1 MNGLSGIGLLTSFGA
16 GVISFLSPCVLP
28 LVPGYVSYVAGEALG
43 VTGEPIR
50 PLAALRLSLCFRAR
64 LFDRL
69 RDPGSKRY
77 INRTIAPVLPL

>member
-43 VTGEPIR
+43 VIG
-50 PLAALRLSLCFRAR
+50 RA
-64 LFDRL
+64 D
-69 RDPGSKRY
+69 
-77 INRTIAPVLPL
+77 

>member
-1 MNGLSGIGLLTSFGA
+1 MNGLSGIGVLTSFGA

-50 PLAALRLSLCFRAR
+50 PHAAPAPQPLFRAR
-64 LFDRL
+64 LLDRL

-77 INRTIAPVLPL
+77 INRTIAPVLPV